1 MVNLGRIN
9 IDQNF
14 GLVQRY
20 RTFVRCRQN
29 AFFMECTAPAIILVT
44 PSSDGGMQVSAQRA
58 SRDALRAM
66 HASRRALSLA
76 VGRSQAEA
84 FRGGPPPS
92 AEQMYEWV
100 KRSLPDSR
108 ARLPGDGAGNRRL
121 DAHVRASATSLA
133 PYP

>member
-1 MVNLGRIN
+1 MVKLGRIN

-20 RTFVRCRQN
+20 RSFVRCRQN
-29 AFFMECTAPAIILVT
+29 AFFMECTAPAIVLVT
-44 PSSDGGMQVSAQRA
+44 PDRDGG
-58 SRDALRAM
+58 L
-66 HASRRALSLA
+66 
-76 VGRSQAEA
+76 QAEA
-84 FRGGPPPS
+84 FRGGMPPS